1 MNIQLNPKHKKIVD
15 SLLIRFPYAFFVFG
29 SRSKNKA
36 TLKSDLDFCIKED
49 ISLEKYAHI
58 KEALHNLLLP
68 FSIDLILWSTLT
80 ESFKKQ
86 IEKDLTR
93 YTIDPLLGADSIELS
108 HTISSQTP
116 VWPGG
121 SFTIEKELDY
131 EDLFRVQ
138 KYSFSAGFGTHI
150 DVPAHKISG
159 GADLASLPLKVSM
172 PVSCFIFYPE
182 KKELDEQFLLTRLM
196 IENFE
201 RQYGEIVEDSWFLC
215 MSGWGEKAFNSAEYR
230 NVKKNGQ
237 MQFPSISTDAAAYL
251 AAKKIRGFGIDTLS
265 PDCNDTHFSVHEQ
278 FLSAGII
285 IIENIKYIKSL
296 VPASGFLQV
305 VPLAITSGTESPV
318 RVFFYSH
325 SEK

>member
-1 MNIQLNPKHKKIVD
+1 MSIQLDPKHKKIVD

-36 TLKSDLDFCIKED
+36 TLKSDPDLCIKEE

-58 KEALHNLLLP
+58 KEALQNLLLP

-86 IEKDLTR
+86 IEKELIR
-93 YTIDPLLGADSIELS
+93 YTIDPLLGADICELS
-108 HTISSQTP
+108 HTLSTQTP

-121 SFTIEKELDY
+121 SFEIEKVLDY
-131 EDLFRVQ
+131 ENLFRVQ
-138 KYSFSAGFGTHI
+138 KYSFSAGFGTHV

-159 GADLASLPLKVSM
+159 GIDLASLTLKACM
-172 PVSCFIFYPE
+172 PAPCFIFYPE
-182 KKELDEQFLLTRLM
+182 EKEINELFLLTRLM

-201 RQYGEIVEDSWFLC
+201 REYGEIVEDSWFLC
-215 MSGWGEKAFNSAEYR
+215 MSGWGEKAFDSSEYR
-230 NVKKNGQ
+230 NVKKTGQ
-237 MQFPSISTDAAAYL
+237 MQFPSISHDAAAYL
-251 AAKKIRGFGIDTLS
+251 AEKRIRGFGIDTLS
-265 PDCNDTHFSVHEQ
+265 PDCNDIHFSVHEH
-278 FLSAGII
+278 FLSAGVII
-285 IIENIKYIKSL
+285 LENIKYVKNL

-305 VPLAITSGTESPV
+305 VPLAIVDGTESPA

-325 SEK
+325 